1 MEVFK
6 KVTERGD
13 ARICIRFENKPERDL
28 LDKIKRNDGR
38 YRQSSGGEASCW
50 YFPEENGA
58 SLVTALGQHA
68 LAVMLVPLLP
78 APVEQR
84 VRPVVQEVVD
94 AVEPAEEEEEAG
106 GARPTKRQ
114 RRSGRVHPVTA
125 CFACLFEVRELNRV
139 GRFVEAPMPHD
150 AECGF

>member
-6 KVTERGD
+6 RVTERGD
-13 ARICIRFENKPERDL
+13 VRICIRFPNKPEADL
-28 LDKIKRNDGR
+28 IHKIKRNDGR
-38 YRQSSGGEASCW
+38 YRQSSGGEANCW
-50 YFPEENGA
+50 YVPEENGA

-68 LAVMLVPLLP
+68 LAVMLMPLLP

-94 AVEPAEEEEEAG
+94 VVEPAEEVEAG
-106 GARPTKRQ
+106 GARSAKRQ
-114 RRSGRVHPVTA
+114 RRSGRVHPATA

-139 GRFVEAPMPHD
+139 GRFVEATMPHD
-150 AECGF
+150 AACGF